1 MVEAPGIEPG
11 SEAAFHATSTSV
23 VPVFI
28 SPQSRPGTRL
38 GYGQPRCMSRPAPRR
53 HRAARLL
60 ALTSGPP
67 PTAEE
72 AVDVRPKPE
81 LFSSLLL
88 TQRGRG
94 VRYSHVYFS
103 RFYEPG
109 ARLAFARPTTP
120 SKPVRPHGTQ
130 LSEISVLDQAY
141 NLGKR
146 RRGAGAPFSGELVVS
161 TRWFPS

>member
-1 MVEAPGIEPG
+1 
-11 SEAAFHATSTSV
+11 
-23 VPVFI
+23 
-28 SPQSRPGTRL
+28 
-38 GYGQPRCMSRPAPRR
+38 MSRPAPRR
-53 HRAARLL
+53 HQAARLL

-103 RFYEPG
+103 RFLR
-109 ARLAFARPTTP
+109 ARGSTRIRTTHDPVETSTPPWNAAVRDQRARSSIQRQPHRPAAFAG
-120 SKPVRPHGTQ
+120 S
-130 LSEISVLDQAY
+130 
-141 NLGKR
+141 
-146 RRGAGAPFSGELVVS
+146 
-161 TRWFPS
+161 W

>member
-1 MVEAPGIEPG
+1 
-11 SEAAFHATSTSV
+11 
-23 VPVFI
+23 
-28 SPQSRPGTRL
+28 
-38 GYGQPRCMSRPAPRR
+38 MSRPAPRR
-53 HRAARLL
+53 PRAARLL

-120 SKPVRPHGTQ
+120 SKPVRPQ
-130 LSEISVLDQAY
+130 WNAAVRDQRAPRSY
-141 NLGKR
+141 RADSGHAKALGVIELQR
-146 RRGAGAPFSGELVVS
+146 RPAPA
-161 TRWFPS
+161 